1 MGPRHLSR
9 GIRNHADGIIHIVV
23 ASMGPRHLSRGI
35 GGGVGQEAACLVML
49 QWGHGI

>member
-9 GIRNHADGIIHIVV
+9 GIGEAPDRPRAVSL

-35 GGGVGQEAACLVML
+35 HFISGETCKGRVQL